1 MKDTRRMRRA
11 AGLALATVAFVCALV
26 LPGCSAGPAPVPVD
40 MAVDASDAKGIY
52 ALNERFDS
60 TGVTAEVTMSDGTG
74 KVVDESELGFSVQ
87 LGKTSVGNDA
97 DVLDREGGVDVRV
110 SYGGLTA
117 EYGVTVLSEIEG
129 VEIRRMPRNEY
140 AEGERF
146 DATGLVLAVSTAGGK
161 SMDIPFRRKDMT
173 FSGEKSGALV
183 SGETEVTQSDT
194 VTVDFM
200 GFKVVYEIACL
211 GDRMPVPTASV
222 ESGLVTYGTKVTL
235 SSLAGATIHYTL
247 DGSDPAVAG
256 KIYVP
261 SEPIMVDKDMTIKAM
276 ASRYDLPDSDI
287 LTVDLKLNMAPPEVK
302 LYGKGTADAYS
313 KGVAEIEIAFAT
325 GSMYPGGSKLQY
337 RLMPKGETS
346 EVAWSDYSDKVI
358 YENSGIVDV
367 QARVTSGEGLVSEVA
382 SRTLEPVWD
391 VGEPGPNGGTV
402 VNTAKRGSYL
412 EVKRGTQ
419 QQTASAWRNGSRPAE
434 GAGWSLYAPSE
445 ADLSAPV
452 VRRMVQGTFWGGNS
466 GVGVT
471 HIGGTS
477 YYYSLFLLVNGI
489 STRITAGGIYSY
501 GGVNGY
507 HLSTASMPSSV
518 GLYSRTF

>member
-40 MAVDASDAKGIY
+40 MAVDSSGAKGIY

-74 KVVDESELGFSVQ
+74 KVVGESELGFSVQ
-87 LGKTSVGNDA
+87 LGKASVGNDA
-97 DVLDREGGVDVRV
+97 DVLDREGSLDVRV
-110 SYGGLTA
+110 SYGGLAA
-117 EYGVTVLSEIEG
+117 EYGVTVLSEIES

-173 FSGEKSGALV
+173 LSGEKSGALV

-256 KIYVP
+256 KIYIAGD
-261 SEPIMVDKDMTIKAM
+261 PIVVDKDMTIKAM
-276 ASRYDLPDSDI
+276 ASRYDLLDSDV
-287 LTVDLKLNMAPPEVK
+287 LTVDLKVRQVPPEVN

-313 KGVAEIEIAFAT
+313 KGVAEIELAPAND
-325 GSMYPGGSKLQY
+325 SVYPDEVKFQY
-337 RLMPKGETS
+337 RLVPEGAT
-346 EVAWSDYSDKVI
+346 AGDWTDYIGRVV
-358 YENSGIVDV
+358 YENSRIVKIE
-367 QARVTSGEGLVSEVA
+367 ARTVEGEVVSEVV
-382 SRTLEPVWD
+382 STTLEPVWH
-391 VGEPGPNGGTV
+391 VGDPGPNGGIVARATD
-402 VNTAKRGSYL
+402 RGSYL
-412 EVKRGTQ
+412 EVKKGTTTQ
-419 QQTASAWRNGSRPAE
+419 SVSSWASGARPSE
-434 GAGWSLYAPSE
+434 GVGWDLYAPSG
-445 ADLSAPV
+445 ADPAVTGS
-452 VRRMVQGTFWGGNS
+452 FWGYGCFAS
-466 GVGVT
+466 GYNVGGPT
-471 HIGGTS
+471 HYRLTYLLNGHLTVYGANGGATWNGVKG
-477 YYYSLFLLVNGI
+477 YYPESNQLRL
-489 STRITAGGIYSY
+489 A
-501 GGVNGY
+501 
-507 HLSTASMPSSV
+507 

>member
-1 MKDTRRMRRA
+1 
-11 AGLALATVAFVCALV
+11 
-26 LPGCSAGPAPVPVD
+26 

-60 TGVTAEVTMSDGTG
+60 TGVTAKVTMSDGTG

-87 LGKTSVGNDA
+87 LGKALVGNDA
-97 DVLDREGGVDVRV
+97 DVLDQEGSLDVRV

-129 VEIRRMPRNEY
+129 VEIRRLPRNEY
-140 AEGERF
+140 AEGEKF

-173 FSGEKSGALV
+173 LSGEKSGALV

-200 GFKVVYEIACL
+200 GFKVVYEIVCL

-222 ESGLVTYGTKVTL
+222 ESGPVTYGTKVTL

-256 KIYVP
+256 KIYVS
-261 SEPIMVDKDMTIKAM
+261 SEPIKVDKDMTIKAM
-276 ASRYDLPDSDI
+276 ASRFDLPDSDI
-287 LTVDLKLNMAPPEVK
+287 LTVDLKVNMSPPEVK
-302 LYGKGTADAYS
+302 LYGKGTSDAYS

-325 GSMYPGGSKLQY
+325 SSMYPDESKLQY

-346 EVAWSDYSDKVI
+346 EIAWSDYSDKVI

-367 QARVTSGEGLVSEVA
+367 QARVASGEGMVSEVA

-402 VNTAKRGSYL
+402 VNTENRGSYV
-412 EVKRGTQ
+412 EVKRGVQ
-419 QQTASAWRNGSRPAE
+419 RQAAVSWHRGSRPPEA
-434 GAGWSLYAPSE
+434 AGWSLYYPSD
-445 ADLSAPV
+445 ADLSNPV
-452 VRRMVQGTFWGGNS
+452 GRSMVQGTFWGGGS
-466 GVGVT
+466 MVLGYHV
-471 HIGGTS
+471 GGTI
-477 YYYSLFLLVNGI
+477 YYYRLMFMFNGG
-489 STRITAGGIYSY
+489 STLYGPDGGKTLEGMKGFYSESE
-501 GGVNGY
+501 
-507 HLSTASMPSSV
+507 LPQLA